1 MYFHFGLQYKCMDC
15 KTLNLSYA
23 ETGAFSRLVQEYL
36 SKDEKLKPFYNAFP
50 EAAAVPK
57 LIERR
62 EAVTINRELLVQ
74 VLQKQYAG
82 VPVSDQ
88 VKANLELLKKQTTFT
103 TITAH
108 QPNVFTGPLYFI
120 YKILHAI
127 RLAGQNKQQYPGY
140 DFVPVYYMGSE
151 DADLEELGH
160 LFMSGQKLEWQTD
173 QTGAVGRMKVDAAL
187 LELIGRIEAQA
198 GVLPLGN
205 EIAGH
210 LRSFYEK
217 GRSIQE
223 ATFHLVNFLFAEYG
237 LIVVIPDNAK
247 LKSVAIDLFKDEL
260 LNSRSSAMVEE
271 TANQLTAAGYKVQ
284 AHGREIN
291 LFYLT
296 DEGRYRIER
305 MGDLW
310 KVVGTS
316 WSFTKAAILKETE
329 EHPERFSPNVI
340 LRPVFQEMILPN
352 LMFVGG
358 GGELAYWIQL
368 KKIFDHYGVPY
379 PLLVLRNSFLLINR
393 QQAAMVQKLG
403 FRPVQLFQSL
413 HDLKNDWVHA
423 HSDKNLEVKEAFN
436 GMQEIYNG
444 LKEQAGAVDT
454 TLIGHIAA
462 LEKTAGKRISDLGK
476 KMLRA
481 EKRNNSDA
489 MNQVTK
495 LKEQL
500 FPLNNLQE
508 RIENFIPFYARYGSE
523 WIAMLYEHSLGW
535 EQEFVV
541 LEEQ

>member
-1 MYFHFGLQYKCMDC
+1 MDC

-23 ETGAFSRLVQEYL
+23 ETGFFSRLALEYL
-36 SKDEKLKPFYNAFP
+36 NKDEKLKPFYNAFP
-50 EAAAVPK
+50 EAAAIPGT
-57 LIERR
+57 IERR
-62 EAVTINRELLVQ
+62 KAVATNRELLVQ
-74 VLQKQYAG
+74 VLQKQYAT
-82 VPVSDQ
+82 VPVSEP
-88 VKANLELLKKQTTFT
+88 VKKNLELLKKQTTFT

-108 QPNVFTGPLYFI
+108 QPNIFTGPLYFI

-127 RLAGQNKQQYPGY
+127 RLAEQSKRQYPHY

-160 LFMSGQKLEWQTD
+160 LFINGQKLEWQTD

-187 LELIGRIEAQA
+187 LELISRIEAQA

-205 EIAGH
+205 EIAGR
-210 LRSFYEK
+210 LRDFYEK

-237 LIVVIPDNAK
+237 LIVVIPDNAE

-260 LNSRSSAMVEE
+260 LNSRSSVMVEE
-271 TANQLTAAGYKVQ
+271 TASQLTAAGYKVQ
-284 AHGREIN
+284 AHGRAIN

-305 MGDLW
+305 TGDRW
-310 KVVGTS
+310 KVAGTS
-316 WSFTKAAILKETE
+316 RSFTKEEILKETE

-352 LMFVGG
+352 LMFIGG
-358 GGELAYWIQL
+358 GGELAYWTQL
-368 KKIFDHYGVPY
+368 KKIFEHYGVPY
-379 PLLVLRNSFLLINR
+379 PLLVLRNSFLLISR
-393 QQAAMVQKLG
+393 QQAALVQKLG

-413 HDLKNDWVHA
+413 HDLKNDWVNA
-423 HSDKNLEVKEAFN
+423 HSGRNLDVQEALD
-436 GMQEIYNG
+436 GVQGIYNA
-444 LKEQAGAVDT
+444 LKEQAGAVDA
-454 TLIGHIAA
+454 TLTGHIAA
-462 LEKTAGKRISDLGK
+462 LEKTAGKRISELGK

-481 EKRNNSDA
+481 EKRNHSDA

-508 RIENFIPFYARYGSE
+508 RVENFIPFYARYGNG
-523 WIAMLYEHSLGW
+523 WIAALYKYSLGL

-541 LEEQ
+541 LEEL